1 MHVHMYIMDIYVYPY
16 ILLLVTNSM
25 AELNNTTRINTTID
39 SGLEEEFR
47 ELAFKTFGY
56 KKGSIQNGLEDAIY
70 DWIRKQK
77 KRK

>member
-1 MHVHMYIMDIYVYPY
+1 MYIMDIYVYPY
-16 ILLLVTNSM
+16 ILLLVPNSM

-47 ELAFKTFGY
+47 ELAFETFGY
-56 KKGSIQNGLEDAIY
+56 KKGSIRNGLEDAIY

>member
-1 MHVHMYIMDIYVYPY
+1 
-16 ILLLVTNSM
+16 M

-56 KKGSIQNGLEDAIY
+56 KK
-70 DWIRKQK
+70 RKYPK
-77 KRK
+77 WFGGCNI

>member
-1 MHVHMYIMDIYVYPY
+1 MV
-16 ILLLVTNSM
+16 
-25 AELNNTTRINTTID
+25 ELNKTTRINTTID

-47 ELAFKTFGY
+47 ELTFKTFGF

-77 KRK
+77 KRKIKN

>member
-1 MHVHMYIMDIYVYPY
+1 
-16 ILLLVTNSM
+16 M

>member
-1 MHVHMYIMDIYVYPY
+1 
-16 ILLLVTNSM
+16 M

-47 ELAFKTFGY
+47 ELAFETFGY
-56 KKGSIQNGLEDAIY
+56 KKGSIRNGLEDAIY